1 MMGFEFNLGEWT
13 ILLFRV
19 LHIVTAIAWIG
30 ASFYFVW
37 LDMNLRPVPE
47 AKHGKGL
54 HGDLWAIH
62 GGGIYEVQKY
72 TLAPPQMPQTL
83 HWFKWEA
90 YSTWLTGSALLVL
103 LYYGRAQ
110 TYLID
115 GSSWVQEPSAAIL
128 VSIGFLALSV
138 GGYEVLVRRRSLS
151 VRPLAGL
158 IVLWLGM
165 LCWLA
170 FHLFS
175 QKAAPIHIGAAMAS
189 IMAANVLLGII
200 PGQRALLQAIESG
213 GELDPE
219 PALAARKRS
228 LHNNYL
234 TLPVVLCM
242 VSNHSMFLYGHPL
255 AWAVLIALMLN
266 AAYLRHF
273 FNLRHQGILR
283 PSIIVISA
291 VIFVLTAMVSDRLA
305 GGVSFVEDDSE
316 VAVLTDQQMLV
327 LVAEH
332 CGNCHAMEP
341 TFPGYAAAPGG
352 IVLDSL
358 GALDTYK
365 ARTVSSLKS
374 GYMPLGNMGGLT
386 AEQRA
391 VMLRYLE

>member
-47 AKHGKGL
+47 AKQGKGL

-115 GSSWVQEPSAAIL
+115 GSSWVQEPSVAIL
-128 VSIGFLALSV
+128 ASIGFLARSV
-138 GGYEVLVRRRSLS
+138 GGYEVLVRRRRLS
-151 VRPLAGL
+151 ARPLAGL
-158 IVLWLGM
+158 IVLWLGT

-170 FHLFS
+170 FQLFS

-200 PGQRALLQAIESG
+200 PGQRALVQAIESG

-273 FNLRHQGILR
+273 FNLRHQGTLR

-316 VAVLTDQQMLV
+316 VAVLTDQQMLS

-341 TFPGYAAAPGG
+341 TFPGYTAAPGG

-386 AEQRA
+386 GEQRA
-391 VMLRYLE
+391 AMLRYLE

>member
-47 AKHGKGL
+47 AKQGKGL

-115 GSSWVQEPSAAIL
+115 GSSWVQEPSVAIL
-128 VSIGFLALSV
+128 ASIGFLALSV

-170 FHLFS
+170 FQLFS

-200 PGQRALLQAIESG
+200 PGQRALVQAIESG

-374 GYMPLGNMGGLT
+374 GYMPLGNMSGLN

-391 VMLRYLE
+391 AMLRYLE

>member
-1 MMGFEFNLGEWT
+1 M
-13 ILLFRV
+13 
-19 LHIVTAIAWIG
+19 
-30 ASFYFVW
+30 
-37 LDMNLRPVPE
+37 PE
-47 AKHGKGL
+47 
-54 HGDLWAIH
+54 
-62 GGGIYEVQKY
+62 
-72 TLAPPQMPQTL
+72 TL

-115 GSSWVQEPSAAIL
+115 GSSWVQEPSVAIL
-128 VSIGFLALSV
+128 ASIGFLALSV
-138 GGYEVLVRRRSLS
+138 GGYEVLVRRRRLS
-151 VRPLAGL
+151 ARPLAGL
-158 IVLWLGM
+158 IVLWLGT

-170 FHLFS
+170 FQLFS

-200 PGQRALLQAIESG
+200 PGQRALVQAIESG

-273 FNLRHQGILR
+273 FNLRHQGTLR

-341 TFPGYAAAPGG
+341 TFPGYTAAPGG

-386 AEQRA
+386 GEQRA
-391 VMLRYLE
+391 AMLRYLE

>member
-103 LYYGRAQ
+103 LYYGRAH

-115 GSSWVQEPSAAIL
+115 GSSWVQEPSVAIL
-128 VSIGFLALSV
+128 ASIGFLALSV

-170 FHLFS
+170 FQLFS

-200 PGQRALLQAIESG
+200 PGQGALVQAIESG

-305 GGVSFVEDDSE
+305 GGVSFVEDARE

-391 VMLRYLE
+391 AMLRYLE

>member
-47 AKHGKGL
+47 AKQAKGL

-115 GSSWVQEPSAAIL
+115 GSSWVQEPSVAIL
-128 VSIGFLALSV
+128 ASIGFLALSV
-138 GGYEVLVRRRSLS
+138 GGYEVLVRRKNLS

-170 FHLFS
+170 FQLFS

-200 PGQRALLQAIESG
+200 PGQRALVQAIESG

-242 VSNHSMFLYGHPL
+242 VSNHSMFLYGYPL

-358 GALDTYK
+358 GSLDTYK

-391 VMLRYLE
+391 AMLRYLE

>member
-47 AKHGKGL
+47 AKQGKGL

-115 GSSWVQEPSAAIL
+115 GSSWVQEPSVAIL
-128 VSIGFLALSV
+128 ASIGFLALSV
-138 GGYEVLVRRRSLS
+138 GGYEVLVRRRRLS
-151 VRPLAGL
+151 ARPLAGL
-158 IVLWLGM
+158 IVLWLGT

-170 FHLFS
+170 FQLFS

-200 PGQRALLQAIESG
+200 PGQRALVQAIESG

-273 FNLRHQGILR
+273 FNLRHQGTLR

-291 VIFVLTAMVSDRLA
+291 LIFVLTAMVSDRLA

-341 TFPGYAAAPGG
+341 TFPGYTAAPGG

-386 AEQRA
+386 GEQRA
-391 VMLRYLE
+391 AMLRYLE

>member
-115 GSSWVQEPSAAIL
+115 GSSWVQEPSVAIL
-128 VSIGFLALSV
+128 ASIGFLALSV

-170 FHLFS
+170 FQLFS

-200 PGQRALLQAIESG
+200 PGQRALVQAIESG

-316 VAVLTDQQMLV
+316 VAVLTDQQTLV

-374 GYMPLGNMGGLT
+374 GYMPLGNMSGLT

-391 VMLRYLE
+391 AMLRYLE

>member
-128 VSIGFLALSV
+128 ASIGFLALSV

-151 VRPLAGL
+151 VQPLAAL

-170 FHLFS
+170 FQLFS

-316 VAVLTDQQMLV
+316 VAVLTDQQMLS
-327 LVAEH
+327 LLTDH
-332 CGNCHAMEP
+332 CGNCHALQP
-341 TFPGYAAAPGG
+341 TVPGYAAAPGG

>member
-72 TLAPPQMPQTL
+72 TLAPPQMPETL

-115 GSSWVQEPSAAIL
+115 GSSWVQEPSVAIL
-128 VSIGFLALSV
+128 ASIGFLALSV
-138 GGYEVLVRRRSLS
+138 GGYEVLVRLRRLS
-151 VRPLAGL
+151 ARPLAGL
-158 IVLWLGM
+158 IVLWLGA

-170 FHLFS
+170 FQLFS

-200 PGQRALLQAIESG
+200 PGQGALVQAIESG

-305 GGVSFVEDDSE
+305 GGESFVEDDSE
-316 VAVLTDQQMLV
+316 VAVLTDQQMLS

-341 TFPGYAAAPGG
+341 TFPGYTAAPGG

-386 AEQRA
+386 GEQRA
-391 VMLRYLE
+391 AMLRYLE

>member
-47 AKHGKGL
+47 AKQGKGL

-115 GSSWVQEPSAAIL
+115 GSSWVQEPSVAIL
-128 VSIGFLALSV
+128 ASIGFLALSV

-158 IVLWLGM
+158 IVLWLGT

-170 FHLFS
+170 FQLFS

-200 PGQRALLQAIESG
+200 PGQRALVQAIESG

-273 FNLRHQGILR
+273 FNLRHQGTLR

-316 VAVLTDQQMLV
+316 VAVLTDQQMLS

-341 TFPGYAAAPGG
+341 TFPGYTAAPGG

-386 AEQRA
+386 GEQRA
-391 VMLRYLE
+391 AMLRYLE

>member
-47 AKHGKGL
+47 AKQGKGL

-115 GSSWVQEPSAAIL
+115 GSSWVQEPSVAIL

-138 GGYEVLVRRRSLS
+138 GGYEVLVRRRRLS
-151 VRPLAGL
+151 ARPLAGL
-158 IVLWLGM
+158 IVLWLGT

-170 FHLFS
+170 FQLFS

-200 PGQRALLQAIESG
+200 PGQRALVQAIESG

-316 VAVLTDQQMLV
+316 VAVLTDQQMLS

-341 TFPGYAAAPGG
+341 TFPGYTAAPGG

-386 AEQRA
+386 GEQRA
-391 VMLRYLE
+391 AMLRYLE

>member
-115 GSSWVQEPSAAIL
+115 GSSWVQEPSVAIL
-128 VSIGFLALSV
+128 ASIGFLARSV
-138 GGYEVLVRRRSLS
+138 GGYEVLVRRRRLS
-151 VRPLAGL
+151 ARPLAGL
-158 IVLWLGM
+158 IVLWLGT

-170 FHLFS
+170 FQLFS

-200 PGQRALLQAIESG
+200 PGQRALVQAIESG

-316 VAVLTDQQMLV
+316 VAVLTDQQMLS

-341 TFPGYAAAPGG
+341 TFPGYTAAPGG

-386 AEQRA
+386 GEQRA
-391 VMLRYLE
+391 AMLRYLE

>member
-47 AKHGKGL
+47 AKQGKGL

-115 GSSWVQEPSAAIL
+115 GSSWVQEPSVAIL

-138 GGYEVLVRRRSLS
+138 GGYEVLVRRRRLS
-151 VRPLAGL
+151 ARPLAGL
-158 IVLWLGM
+158 IVLWLGT

-170 FHLFS
+170 FQLFS

-200 PGQRALLQAIESG
+200 PGQRALVQAIESG

-273 FNLRHQGILR
+273 FNLRHQGTLR

-316 VAVLTDQQMLV
+316 VAVLTDQQMLS

-341 TFPGYAAAPGG
+341 TFPGYTAAPGG

-386 AEQRA
+386 GEQRA
-391 VMLRYLE
+391 AMLRYLE